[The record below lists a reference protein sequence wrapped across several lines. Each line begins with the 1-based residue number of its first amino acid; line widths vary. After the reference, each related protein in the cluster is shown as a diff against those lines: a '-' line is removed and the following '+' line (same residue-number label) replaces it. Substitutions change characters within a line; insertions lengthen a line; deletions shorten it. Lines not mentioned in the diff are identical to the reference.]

1 MAEENWRFLDSRL
14 QVFNMPTRE
23 TCLLVQEQKDYWLG
37 DAHAGLWPVG
47 AKEDQ
52 AILGTSVSRNDWNG
66 SFHRAYTTLTKQKTK
81 HTQVK

>member
-1 MAEENWRFLDSRL
+1 MAEETWRFLDSRL

-52 AILGTSVSRNDWNG
+52 AILVYPEMIGTEASTG
-66 SFHRAYTTLTKQKTK
+66 
-81 HTQVK
+81 HTQLSQNKKQNTHK